1 MHFWQFRLRLQTE
14 PQVSHIYATEM
25 TVRLIIKVNKRS
37 LNYFLPMLDL
47 NHFPSSSTS
56 ITQAHDILCVCLLR
70 RHCGCVRFSAT
81 YLKCQHSTVLCD
93 RKLNSSVP
101 GFYRCT
107 PHGYAV
113 VASSTVM
120 VSVSFVHGLCTV
132 WQFLSVFLWSEQQ
145 FKEEMFLKVLC
156 VVFSNYNLD
165 VTFQTLKVQS
175 FLFCSRIPKKGALI
189 FGQGPQIRSLLLLY

>member
-120 VSVSFVHGLCTV
+120 ELTGQHRALWAAITCRAGEKLCCQYI
-132 WQFLSVFLWSEQQ
+132 WRSCS
-145 FKEEMFLKVLC
+145 
-156 VVFSNYNLD
+156 SLD
-165 VTFQTLKVQS
+165 AVQAAETDHNS
-175 FLFCSRIPKKGALI
+175 WCDSSIHHTI
-189 FGQGPQIRSLLLLY
+189 